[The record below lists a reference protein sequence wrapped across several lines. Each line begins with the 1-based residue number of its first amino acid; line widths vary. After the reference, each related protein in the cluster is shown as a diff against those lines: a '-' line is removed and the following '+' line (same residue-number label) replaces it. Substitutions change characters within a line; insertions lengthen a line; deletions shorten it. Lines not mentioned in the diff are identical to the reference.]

1 MEKDMVIILAE
12 SDVSQLS
19 MFIRNLKQAGVDND
33 ILHLHRAVAM
43 MRQDIEKIAPI
54 LLMLVILMKSRS
66 QK

>member
-1 MEKDMVIILAE
+1 MEKDLVIVLAE
-12 SDVSQLS
+12 SDFNHASLI
-19 MFIRNLKQAGVDND
+19 IRNLKQAGVDND